1 MWVKANICILCS
13 YRHGNNFRLSM
24 HMHTRTG
31 KKPFICSTR
40 SKRST
45 MVHGC
50 MAVWIHGKMDSWQF
64 GFMAQWTHSSLD
76 SWHYGCVAVWMHGI
90 FENIPPATCGRP
102 KLKHIMYAHPHLQ
115 KSPKTKNSKTFRRL
129 V

>member
-31 KKPFICSTR
+31 EKPFICSICC
-40 SKRST
+40 KRNT

-64 GFMAQWTHSSLD
+64 GSMAQWINSSLD
-76 SWHYGCVAVWMHGI
+76 SWHYGCVAVWMHYI
-90 FENIPPATCGRP
+90 FENIPPPR
-102 KLKHIMYAHPHLQ
+102 HLRSS
-115 KSPKTKNSKTFRRL
+115 KIKTHY

>member
-31 KKPFICSTR
+31 EKPFICSIR
-40 SKRST
+40 SKWGT

-50 MAVWIHGKMDSWQF
+50 MAVWIHGKMDSWHN
-64 GFMAQWTHSSLD
+64 GCMAVWIHGTMDEYSLD
-76 SWHYGCVAVWMHGI
+76 SWHNGCIAVWIHGTRDVRQ
-90 FENIPPATCGRP
+90 FGCMVFSKTSPLATCGRP
-102 KLKHIMYAHPHLQ
+102 K
-115 KSPKTKNSKTFRRL
+115 S
-129 V
+129 

>member
-24 HMHTRTG
+24 SMHTRTG
-31 KKPFICSTR
+31 EKPFICSIR
-40 SKRST
+40 FKRST

-64 GFMAQWTHSSLD
+64 GFMAQWMHGSLD
-76 SWHYGCVAVWMHGI
+76 AWYFQKHPPRHLRSKIKTHYVRSPSFTVKAQKLK
-90 FENIPPATCGRP
+90 TP
-102 KLKHIMYAHPHLQ
+102 KL
-115 KSPKTKNSKTFRRL
+115 S
-129 V
+129 